1 MRKTTTVQKVP
12 YPEPDVITKAIP
24 APTEGWDA
32 ISPLADM
39 SPQRAP
45 IMDNLVPRPGFVE
58 TRQGY
63 MQFATGIGSPIETLM
78 VYQQPSSVK
87 MYAATANGTIL
98 DVTASATTVATT
110 FASGFANGRWE
121 WINYTPAGATTVM
134 QFVNGTDPLQQISGS
149 VI

>member
-63 MQFATGIGSPIETLM
+63 MTYVTSSLGSAIETLM

-87 MYAATANGTIL
+87 MYAATASGTIL
-98 DVTASATTVATT
+98 DVTASATTA
-110 FASGFANGRWE
+110 
-121 WINYTPAGATTVM
+121 
-134 QFVNGTDPLQQISGS
+134 
-149 VI
+149 